1 MKRCIAILPI
11 LFCLAGHCAAAGD
24 ARSVLR
30 RTAEYVKS
38 LGSYEASFELTSG
51 DYSTAG
57 SYSVAGDAYYIL
69 VGPAEV
75 YSDGKTRYEVD
86 NSRKEITVDEVDAAS
101 RNILD
106 NPTRCFDFADTDYEF
121 AIESRDGGAV
131 TLLLRP
137 SDPDAESTIHLTVDE
152 STGRPVRIVYALYD
166 ERITVRILALSHT
179 AKPVKRFG
187 LQSYRGYETVD
198 FR

>member
-1 MKRCIAILPI
+1 MKRCIALFSI
-11 LFCLAGHCAAAGD
+11 LFSLAGHCADAGD

-30 RTAEYVKS
+30 RTADYVKA

-51 DYSTAG
+51 DYSSAG
-57 SYSVAGDAYYIL
+57 RYTVAGDAYHIV
-69 VGPAEV
+69 VGQAEV
-75 YSDGKTRYEVD
+75 YSDGKVRYEVD

-106 NPTRCFDFADTDYEF
+106 NPTRCFDFAGTDYESV
-121 AIESRDGGAV
+121 IESRDGGAV

-137 SDPDAESTIHLTVDE
+137 SDSDAESTVRLTVDE
-152 STGRPVRIVYALYD
+152 ATGRPVRIVYTLYD
-166 ERITVRILALSHT
+166 ERITVRILTLSQT
-179 AKPVKRFG
+179 GKAVKRFDRTA
-187 LQSYRGYETVD
+187 YRGYETVD